1 MTAPPA
7 TDTRA
12 RLLATTE
19 RLIYASGIA
28 ATGMDRIV
36 RESGVARKSVYRYF
50 PTKEALVA
58 DALNARDERWMAWF
72 AAASSSAMPLA
83 QRIQAMF
90 DALGTW
96 FGTPDFRG
104 CAFINAAGESGDAD
118 GPVRQAA
125 RAHKLRLLQHLRR
138 VADEAGLAPLPADE
152 LARQL
157 LILIDGAIT
166 VALVGGDLAAAARAA
181 RIAAALPGAR
191 RPDDFSPSMK
201 GTA

>member
-1 MTAPPA
+1 MSSPPP

-58 DALNARDERWMAWF
+58 DALNARDQRWMAWF
-72 AAASSSAMPLA
+72 AAASSAAMPLA
-83 QRIQAMF
+83 QRIRAMF
-90 DALGTW
+90 DALDAW

-118 GPVRQAA
+118 GLVRQAA
-125 RAHKLRLLQHLRR
+125 KAHKLRLLQHLRQ

-166 VALVGGDLAAAARAA
+166 VALVSGDLTAAARAA
-181 RIAAALPGAR
+181 RIAAALPAQ
-191 RPDDFSPSMK
+191 RPDDFSP
-201 GTA
+201 A

>member
-1 MTAPPA
+1 MNSPPP

-72 AAASSSAMPLA
+72 AAASSAAMPLA
-83 QRIQAMF
+83 QRIRAMF
-90 DALGTW
+90 DALDAW
-96 FGTPDFRG
+96 FRTPDFRG

-118 GPVRQAA
+118 GLVRQAA
-125 RAHKLRLLQHLRR
+125 KAHKLRLLQHLRR

-166 VALVGGDLAAAARAA
+166 VALVSGDLTAAARAA
-181 RIAAALPGAR
+181 RIAAALPAQ
-191 RPDDFSPSMK
+191 RPDDFSP
-201 GTA
+201 A

>member
-1 MTAPPA
+1 MSSPPP
-7 TDTRA
+7 TDTCA

-19 RLIYASGIA
+19 RLIYTSGIA

-58 DALNARDERWMAWF
+58 DALNTRDQRWMAWF
-72 AAASSSAMPLA
+72 AAASSAAMPLA
-83 QRIQAMF
+83 QRIRAMF
-90 DALGTW
+90 DALDAW
-96 FGTPDFRG
+96 FRTPDFRG

-118 GPVRQAA
+118 GLVRQAA
-125 RAHKLRLLQHLRR
+125 KAHKLRLLQHLRQ

-166 VALVGGDLAAAARAA
+166 VALVSGDLAAAARAA
-181 RIAAALPGAR
+181 RIAAALPAQ
-191 RPDDFSPSMK
+191 RPDDFSP
-201 GTA
+201 A